1 MAYIK
6 PTDRNKSWAIKK
18 MPYKRVLKDYNV
30 RNLFRIYCEGENT
43 EPEYFKAGLGI

>member
-6 PTDRNKSWAIKK
+6 PTDRNKPWAIKK